1 MSHVCL
7 STGVPTLNM
16 FQLVTT
22 HQQSCQKECF
32 QYRAPTTPDLTV
44 QGPIP
49 QTCSNLLPPTNKVV
63 RRNVFSRVCLSFCP
77 TGGGGFHV
85 TITHDALDLTVQ
97 APATPLPWPLPPL
110 WTWDLIRKGPPH
122 LPQPCPPVSDITGD
136 LFKLVHFRTTSADIW
151 WLLKDLRSAQS
162 GDTHPTVMHS
172 CSVCSS

>member
-1 MSHVCL
+1 MFSVQGPDYPRPHC
-7 STGVPTLNM
+7 TGTHPPDM

-32 QYRAPTTPDLTV
+32 Q
-44 QGPIP
+44 
-49 QTCSNLLPPTNKVV
+49 S
-63 RRNVFSRVCLSFCP
+63 CLSVILS